1 MIIEGSHTSVEDC
14 FVEQAGVADPAG
26 SFQQVTTIYVHRAQ
40 DAILR
45 NNYILWNVSIF
56 DIDVS

>member
-1 MIIEGSHTSVEDC
+1 M
-14 FVEQAGVADPAG
+14 EQAGVADPAG